1 MKEKP
6 FVSIIIPARNEEE
19 NIGECIKSL
28 LNQRYENF
36 EIIVVDDNSQDRTP
50 FIVQKL
56 AEKNKNLNYFKI
68 KDKFSGVNN
77 KNLKAS
83 TFSNFRVPKPKFVL
97 ESSSK
102 NIDDNV
108 E

>member
-1 MKEKP
+1 MDLMGRE
-6 FVSIIIPARNEEE
+6 RNCSV
-19 NIGECIKSL
+19 I
-28 LNQRYENF
+28 F
-36 EIIVVDDNSQDRTP
+36 T
-50 FIVQKL
+50 
-56 AEKNKNLNYFKI
+56 FKI

-83 TFSNFRVPKPKFVL
+83 TFSNFRVPKPKFDL
-97 ESSSK
+97 ESSYK